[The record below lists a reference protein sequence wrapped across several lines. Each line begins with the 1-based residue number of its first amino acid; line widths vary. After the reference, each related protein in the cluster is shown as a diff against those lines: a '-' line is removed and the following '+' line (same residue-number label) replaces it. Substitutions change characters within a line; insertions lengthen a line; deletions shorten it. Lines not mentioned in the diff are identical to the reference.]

1 MVDESVARS
10 PVPIA
15 DLDRFIATVSE
26 CQPLKETEVRLL
38 CEKAREIF
46 YNESNVQPVKCPVTV
61 VGDLYDIHEHALP
74 NHSQAWSVP

>member
-10 PVPIA
+10 PVPVG

-26 CQPLKETEVRLL
+26 CQPLKEPEIRLL

-46 YNESNVQPVKCPVTV
+46 YNESNVQPVRCPVTV
-61 VGDLYDIHEHALP
+61 VGDLYVSPIHVQYH
-74 NHSQAWSVP
+74 